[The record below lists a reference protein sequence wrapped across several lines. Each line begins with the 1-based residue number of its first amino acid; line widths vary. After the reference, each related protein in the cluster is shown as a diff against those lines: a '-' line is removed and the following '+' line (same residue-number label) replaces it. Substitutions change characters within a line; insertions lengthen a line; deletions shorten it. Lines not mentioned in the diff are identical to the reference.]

1 MCYGYKL
8 SATCI
13 FSQISFTH
21 PVLLCPPLPP
31 TLGVRLEQ
39 LFSTDY
45 SEAALSAAEAHPKT
59 PAKTG
64 LRRRGCMIGHHRA
77 PQQTNARA
85 RAVPDQCYLSLS
97 LFPLSRLPGPAE
109 PGMGTLLRLM
119 ERREFILNLTLGAC
133 NYVVTATEYEDLP
146 QSLRDVVNG
155 ESRETGEGG
164 GGGGGG
170 GGGIGGG
177 LQLQC
182 LQLLCWVIRVQ
193 DGVAGTEGLQRVR
206 GGVAQLLVS
215 LFHACFF
222 TSHSRRTAHYCSR
235 IIISLYRS
243 GPHPP
248 RHYMYDL
255 CTLHFALCRPHELS
269 PSSEDFSR
277 RLFSAI
283 SSLLPLLPACS
294 SAACVRWFL
303 QVVTMAALKSH
314 DCHVILKHCT
324 VLLVKLAGQLQTK
337 PKHLPQLLQT
347 QLVQYV
353 QL

>member
-170 GGGIGGG
+170 GIGGG

-255 CTLHFALCRPHELS
+255 CTLHFALSVDHMSCRRVPRTSVGGCSVPFHLS
-269 PSSEDFSR
+269 S
-277 RLFSAI
+277 LFSPPV
-283 SSLLPLLPACS
+283 PLLPVSAGS
-294 SAACVRWFL
+294 SKWL
-303 QVVTMAALKSH
+303 PW
-314 DCHVILKHCT
+314 
-324 VLLVKLAGQLQTK
+324 QL
-337 PKHLPQLLQT
+337 
-347 QLVQYV
+347 
-353 QL
+353 